1 MKKMPV
7 TNKEYDFPADY
18 QIVSSTD
25 TKGRITFVN
34 DHFCDVAGYERE
46 LLIGKAHNVIRHPDV
61 PPAVFADMWSHLK
74 KGNSWMGLV
83 KNRCTN
89 GDHYWVS
96 AHVSPLLDNG
106 KIIGY
111 ESVRRKATREEINH
125 AQMFY
130 DRLNAGKNAISTGT
144 KVASFF
150 ANSVWP
156 LMFVVVLMAAIALLS
171 ASLSL
176 QVIGGVAGVLGVW
189 FLLIQKQSLGVI
201 LQHLPVEAQNP
212 IGQYLYCKTIGNKAA
227 VRFAHIHQ
235 DAAGNTFRYR
245 LLEGSEQ
252 LRKRAS
258 SVKVSVATNLD
269 NFTKQ
274 RDTFRSVVAASSQ
287 LLQSVNDVAEHV
299 GRAAE
304 ATESV
309 AIAARESQTLALDT
323 GDTMRQVYAEISAA
337 KAVVDILTERSD
349 NINNVV
355 NSISDIAD
363 QTNLLALNAAI
374 ESARAGEAGR
384 GFAVVAD
391 EVRALA
397 IRTQTATQSINEMT
411 EELKKNTSDVT
422 RAIDKGSV
430 VAQEGVSRVEQ
441 VAEKMRT
448 IESAIKHIVEM
459 TAQINVS
466 SEEQASVARDLND
479 QMQEVDALSLASI
492 ERAENTVTNI
502 AHIEEEAYE
511 QGNLA
516 ERMKS

>member
-1 MKKMPV
+1 
-7 TNKEYDFPADY
+7 
-18 QIVSSTD
+18 
-25 TKGRITFVN
+25 
-34 DHFCDVAGYERE
+34 
-46 LLIGKAHNVIRHPDV
+46 
-61 PPAVFADMWSHLK
+61 
-74 KGNSWMGLV
+74 
-83 KNRCTN
+83 
-89 GDHYWVS
+89 
-96 AHVSPLLDNG
+96 LLDNG

-111 ESVRRKATREEINH
+111 ESVRRKATRDEIQH
-125 AQMFY
+125 AQSFY
-130 DRLNAGKNAISTGT
+130 DRLNSGKKAIPTST

-150 ANSVWP
+150 SNSVWP
-156 LMFVVVLMAAIALLS
+156 LLLIVVLMTCVALLS
-171 ASLSL
+171 ASLPL
-176 QVIGGVAGVLGVW
+176 QVLGGLAGVIGVW
-189 FLLIQKQSLGVI
+189 LLFIQKQSLDAT
-201 LQHLPVEAQNP
+201 LRNLPIEAQNP
-212 IGQYLYCKTIGNKAA
+212 IGQYLYCKSIGSKAA
-227 VRFAHIHQ
+227 VRFGHTHQ

-258 SVKVSVATNLD
+258 NVKVSVATNLD

-304 ATESV
+304 ATELV
-309 AIAARESQTLALDT
+309 AISARESQSLALDT
-323 GDTMRQVYAEISAA
+323 GDTMRQVYSEISAA
-337 KAVVDILTERSD
+337 KGVVEILAERSD
-349 NINNVV
+349 SINNVV

-397 IRTQTATQSINEMT
+397 IRTQAATQSINEMT

-422 RAIDKGSV
+422 QAIDKGSL

-441 VAEKMRT
+441 VAEKMQT
-448 IESAIKHIVEM
+448 IESSIKHIVEM

-466 SEEQASVARDLND
+466 SEEQAGVARDLNE
-479 QMQEVDALSLASI
+479 QMQQVDALSLASI

>member
-25 TKGRITFVN
+25 TKGRLTFVN

-46 LLIGKAHNVIRHPDV
+46 SLIGKAHNVIRHPDM
-61 PPAVFADMWSHLK
+61 PPAVFADMWSNLK

-83 KNRCTN
+83 KNRCAN

-111 ESVRRKATREEINH
+111 ESVRRKATRDEIVH
-125 AQMFY
+125 AQTFY
-130 DRLNAGKNAISTGT
+130 DRLNAGKKAIPTAT
-144 KVASFF
+144 QVAAFF
-150 ANSVWP
+150 SNSVWP
-156 LMFVVVLMAAIALLS
+156 LLFVVLLMAVAALLS
-171 ASLSL
+171 ANLPL
-176 QVIGGVAGVLGVW
+176 QIVGAIAGALGVW
-189 FLLIQKQSLGVI
+189 LLLLQKQALEVT
-201 LQHLPVEAQNP
+201 LRNLPIEAQNP
-212 IGQYLYCKTIGNKAA
+212 IGQYLYCKTVGSKAA
-227 VRFAHIHQ
+227 IRFAHTHQ
-235 DAAGNTFRYR
+235 DAASHTFRYR
-245 LLEGSEQ
+245 LHESSEQ

-258 SVKVSVATNLD
+258 NVKASVAVNLD

-299 GRAAE
+299 GRAAQ
-304 ATESV
+304 ATELV
-309 AIAARESQTLALDT
+309 AVSARESQTLALDT
-323 GDTMRQVYAEISAA
+323 GDTMRQVYSDISAA
-337 KAVVDILTERSD
+337 KSVVDVLAERSD
-349 NINNVV
+349 SINNVV

-411 EELKKNTSDVT
+411 EELKKNTSDVSV
-422 RAIDKGSV
+422 AIDKGSV

-441 VAEKMRT
+441 VAEKMQT
-448 IESAIKHIVEM
+448 IEASIKHIVEM

-466 SEEQASVARDLND
+466 SEEQAGVARNLND
-479 QMQEVDALSLASI
+479 QMQEVDALSLVSI